1 MKHKVYIIRT
11 ILIILILT
19 WMFLIF
25 GFSAENGDESQSLS
39 DKITIKVVH
48 IIKPS
53 YDSMPKDEQKV
64 FFNKVSY
71 IVRKIGHFGE
81 YGILGLL
88 VTGFIITF
96 DKIRN
101 IDKKRY
107 IVGFTALW
115 CLIYAMTDEIHQ
127 MFVDGRSAKVLDV
140 FVDIAG
146 GCVAAVIFVLI
157 LKRIDKRKKYE
168 EV

>member
-1 MKHKVYIIRT
+1 MKHKVLIVRI
-11 ILIILILT
+11 ILIALILT

-25 GFSAENGDESQSLS
+25 GFSAEDGDESQSLS
-39 DKITIKVVH
+39 DKITIKVVR
-48 IIKPS
+48 IIKPN
-53 YDSMPKDEQKV
+53 YDSMPKKEQKV
-64 FFNKVSY
+64 FFIKVSY

-88 VTGFIITF
+88 VTGFLITF
-96 DKIRN
+96 EKIRN

-107 IVGFTALW
+107 IVGFTTLW
-115 CLIYAMTDEIHQ
+115 CLLYAMTDEIHQ
-127 MFVDGRSAKVLDV
+127 MFVDGRSAKILDV
-140 FVDIAG
+140 FVDVFG
-146 GCVAAVIFVLI
+146 GCLSAVIFVLI